1 MVNRSFFW
9 GAVTGIVGVY
19 VFHRFVKAVPG
30 KASS

>member
-1 MVNRSFFW
+1 MSPFLK
-9 GAVTGIVGVY
+9 GLIVGVAGVY